1 LLLGQYPDY
10 GKAEAEVL
18 VPALQSLFME
28 YPEEFVD
35 RLRKE
40 HPRKYKFV
48 NVAEITEELDAMVYE
63 RECERARAIQAQRD
77 AERAE
82 ALKREEAERAERWQ
96 RNRDKQAARE
106 AAEVARVAALTPEER
121 QAELDRIEEA
131 RKELARNTVQE
142 MRSQREYERRL
153 KSRPKVDLSQAP
165 RYPMWWLML
174 SNEERGEMEA
184 RGEGPMPEG
193 GKRLRVSATK
203 YTIL

>member
-106 AAEVARVAALTPEER
+106 AAEVARVAALTPH
-121 QAELDRIEEA
+121 
-131 RKELARNTVQE
+131 
-142 MRSQREYERRL
+142 
-153 KSRPKVDLSQAP
+153 
-165 RYPMWWLML
+165 
-174 SNEERGEMEA
+174 
-184 RGEGPMPEG
+184 
-193 GKRLRVSATK
+193 
-203 YTIL
+203 